1 MPEEAKKRLSPV
13 SDGESFITREG
24 EEIKSLVHLL
34 ETLNNTS
41 EENFKHHV
49 NETKNDYRDWVKYS
63 VKDETLALELGKT
76 NDLGKTKEIVKKR
89 IEELNKRI
97 HMGDLIK
104 KINHFNMQNTS
115 SGEKIESN
123 GDVDSKNIDFG
134 SDFDAKTDLADSKIG
149 NKDLSSGSEL
159 NGQIPSENSKE
170 EYKNDLPRNS
180 NHFPNQNVSFD
191 EDIESNVHADSN
203 NNLADSKIENKDLSS
218 GSELNGQIPSENS
231 KEEYKDDLPRNSNHF
246 PNQNVSFDEDIE
258 SNVHADS
265 NTNLADS
272 KIGNKDLSSGSELN
286 GQIPS
291 ENSKEEDYGDF
302 SIEHPWEKD
311 GGGIIFPRGLTTPMP
326 IGLTNEIKGDT
337 SSNSDSSSDS
347 NAQEESNISVSQGNI
362 DQNNDNLKQY
372 PNYSVGSSSKL
383 FPGSENTSLDQDIT
397 SEMDSEDLEESSK
410 VSQIN
415 TQPSVDYSELGLSG
429 PVHPSSQK
437 DISVQETSDTVSQ
450 DDISQNS
457 DSSELSPNGPVDSSS
472 QKFPEQ
478 TANIPGDQDVSVGI
492 DSGDSKGPSP
502 VPQDDIS
509 QYRDS
514 SELDLDAPADPSP
527 QQFPEQTANSPGNQ
541 DVSVDMNSEE
551 SKDPSQASQNDISQ
565 NNDSSELGLSGPVH
579 PTLEK
584 NNEQIQSESQNPGT
598 QQGIQN
604 EEQKNSQSENPQVT
618 LYNQDRHDKDQ
629 QEDGSKLGGFLSRVK
644 SKFLG

>member
-149 NKDLSSGSEL
+149 
-159 NGQIPSENSKE
+159 
-170 EYKNDLPRNS
+170 
-180 NHFPNQNVSFD
+180 
-191 EDIESNVHADSN
+191 
-203 NNLADSKIENKDLSS
+203 NKDLSS

-415 TQPSVDYSELGLSG
+415 TQPSVDYSKLGLSG